1 MSAPRR
7 RVDTYGCPRP
17 DVAGHVDTYGGSGPP
32 RRVLVAGVG
41 NILKSDDGFGVEVVR
56 RLTERGGMPARVEVV
71 DVGIRGVHLAYQLL
85 DGWAG
90 LLLVDVVHRDGP
102 PGTLYRL
109 EHTLAQP
116 EPGASPFSIPLDGH
130 DMSPDVVLG
139 LVRDLAAATG
149 VTDPVGRVL
158 VLGCEPLTLDDGIGL
173 STPVAD
179 AVEPA
184 LAMVDDLLALL
195 IPEGARS

>member
-1 MSAPRR
+1 
-7 RVDTYGCPRP
+7 VNDTVNGTVNGR
-17 DVAGHVDTYGGSGPP
+17 T
-32 RRVLVAGVG
+32 LVAGVG
-41 NILKSDDGFGVEVVR
+41 NVFLRDDAFGVEVI
-56 RLTERGGMPARVEVV
+56 RLLAGRPVPDGVQVK
-71 DVGIRGVHLAYQLL
+71 DFGIRGVHLAYQLL
-85 DGWAG
+85 DGYAG

-109 EHTLAQP
+109 EHTLADA
-116 EPGASPFSIPLDGH
+116 EPAGVALDGH

-158 VLGCEPLTLDDGIGL
+158 VLGCEPADLGDGIGL
-173 STPVAD
+173 SAPVAA

-184 LAMVDDLLALL
+184 LAVADELVALL
-195 IPEGARS
+195 LQTPIPEGAHP

>member
-1 MSAPRR
+1 MSSRK
-7 RVDTYGCPRP
+7 
-17 DVAGHVDTYGGSGPP
+17 
-32 RRVLVAGVG
+32 VLVAGVG
-41 NILKSDDGFGVEVVR
+41 NIFLSDDGFGVEVAR
-56 RLTERGGMPARVEVV
+56 RLALTSLPD
-71 DVGIRGVHLAYQLL
+71 DVTVADFGIRGVHLAYQLL
-85 DGWAG
+85 DGYAG

-109 EHTLAQP
+109 EHTLADA
-116 EPGASPFSIPLDGH
+116 EPAGVALDGH

-158 VLGCEPLTLDDGIGL
+158 VLGCEPAELGDRIGL
-173 STPVAD
+173 SAPVAA

-184 LAMVDDLLALL
+184 LAVADELVALL
-195 IPEGARS
+195 LQTPIPEGAHP

>member
-1 MSAPRR
+1 MNA
-7 RVDTYGCPRP
+7 
-17 DVAGHVDTYGGSGPP
+17 
-32 RRVLVAGVG
+32 VLVAGVG
-41 NILKSDDGFGVEVVR
+41 NILRSDDGFGVEVAR
-56 RLTERGGMPARVEVV
+56 RLTERGGLPPGVEVV
-71 DVGIRGVHLAYQLL
+71 DFGIRGVHLAYQLL
-85 DGWAG
+85 DGYAG

-109 EHTLAQP
+109 EHTLADA
-116 EPGASPFSIPLDGH
+116 EPAGVALDGH

-158 VLGCEPLTLDDGIGL
+158 VLGCEPAELGDGIGL
-173 STPVAD
+173 SAPVAA

-184 LAMVDDLLALL
+184 LAVADELVALL
-195 IPEGARS
+195 LQAPIPEGAHP